1 MKTILNIKTIEDIK
15 TIQEAILNNND
26 FEIGDVLPIKYTV
39 KLTGGRF
46 ENYDI
51 NYINADVAK
60 IVLSEQENYTKLLN
74 ELTKKFN
81 IEFSEESKILKF
93 KLQKGSLE
101 FINETLSML
110 EVVKN
115 MESQDIMYLFLGI
128 SSMWFGHSAFSKY
141 LEKEIKK
148 IEALKEKTKD
158 EETKNIVTHTIDALK
173 DIALNKPMQ
182 DSINNRTK
190 TILSVL
196 KDDEKFTDG
205 NNTLDNNNLSDY
217 EYSKPLLEDI
227 EEEIT
232 KDYKVE
238 SYNFY
243 KEGKLFKLVG
253 IRPLANSEIL
263 SAEKRIKLLQEA
275 DKKNTVKLKVKII
288 KDGLSESIKNVY
300 ILDLIQ

>member
-1 MKTILNIKTIEDIK
+1 LKTILNIKTIEDIK
-15 TIQEAILNNND
+15 TIQKAILNNND

-101 FINETLSML
+101 FINEALSML

-128 SSMWFGHSAFSKY
+128 SSMWFGHSVFSKY

-205 NNTLDNNNLSDY
+205 NNILDNNNLSDY

>member
-1 MKTILNIKTIEDIK
+1 M
-15 TIQEAILNNND
+15 
-26 FEIGDVLPIKYTV
+26 
-39 KLTGGRF
+39 
-46 ENYDI
+46 
-51 NYINADVAK
+51 
-60 IVLSEQENYTKLLN
+60 N
-74 ELTKKFN
+74 ELTRKFS

-93 KLQKGSLE
+93 RLQKGSLE
-101 FINETLSML
+101 FINDALSML
-110 EVVKN
+110 EVVKD

-190 TILSVL
+190 TILSIL
-196 KDDEKFTDG
+196 KEDEKFIDGNTSLDG
-205 NNTLDNNNLSDY
+205 NNISDY
-217 EYSKPLLEDI
+217 EYSKPILEDT

-232 KDYKVE
+232 KDYQIE

-243 KEGKLFKLVG
+243 KSGKLFKLVG
-253 IRPLANSEIL
+253 IRTPANSEVL
-263 SAEKRIKLLQEA
+263 SAKKRIILLQEA

-288 KDGLSESIKNVY
+288 KDGLNATIKNVY
-300 ILDLIQ
+300 ILDLIQENE